1 MDTSASE
8 SIEKS
13 IGYTRARVGL
23 IIPSGNRMTEAHFRH
38 FAPPD
43 LGFHPARLRVT
54 RGYKLTL
61 PDLLDAVAR
70 TAEILSD
77 VGADLIGFHC
87 NATSME
93 HGTDGDAKIL
103 EAITKATGIAAIS
116 TAQATVDALRAVNIR
131 RLVLLTP
138 YDQDTNDEERHHLE
152 QLGFD
157 VLHDVFIGRQPG
169 VRHYEH
175 PPERWLE
182 LTRANLRSDADG
194 YLMSCTNTTQIDVI
208 EPLERELGKPVI
220 NSNQAM
226 IWACL
231 NRLTAKLGPVKPI
244 AAFGRLMGKRQ

>member
-1 MDTSASE
+1 MDTSASA
-8 SIEKS
+8 SIEGS

-61 PDLLDAVAR
+61 PDLLDAVGR
-70 TAEILSD
+70 TAEILAD

-93 HGTDGDAKIL
+93 HGTEGDAKIL
-103 EAITKATGIAAIS
+103 EAITKASGIAAIS
-116 TAQATVDALRAVNIR
+116 TAQATVDALRAVGIR

-152 QLGFD
+152 QLGFE

-231 NRLTAKLGPVKPI
+231 HRLAPKLGPVKPI